1 MGVWEAD
8 SEKDSKE
15 DGMRKY
21 GAIGQSSREEVRWK
35 KQVEKT
41 ERERERTRRKQILT
55 RRDNLQH
62 LE

>member
-35 KQVEKT
+35 KQVEK
-41 ERERERTRRKQILT
+41 RERESVREREGNKF
-55 RRDNLQH
+55 
-62 LE
+62 

>member
-35 KQVEKT
+35 KQVEK
-41 ERERERTRRKQILT
+41 ERESVRERKG
-55 RRDNLQH
+55 NKF
-62 LE
+62 